1 MVFRINFGLA
11 DNIINVQQP
20 ILISK
25 KTLWNNP
32 LAWVFIGFFIVF
44 LIVVFSAFAL
54 GYMDDDQEGWKLR
67 NLSIFMSG
75 LLVLIL
81 IWIIYHFRRHAHD
94 VFIFHDRIRIGS
106 DEIEF
111 HQIQHIELLGKANM
125 RFLYTSN
132 FLDSVN
138 LKLRS
143 GKTIS
148 FFDMH
153 YRNIFLL
160 KQCLNQVF
168 NKRKI
173 FEPYGMHE
181 VRREDVKR
189 SEFKSYNGYHLL
201 SQFGIGFWFLHV
213 YTALLVVDYLLGDF
227 RNEWFIDAM
236 AIGLML
242 FMFWFF
248 SYGLHYFQVTDEHL
262 IIRNHVAFWYKKTY
276 KLDDIQQ
283 IRFGSESRMPTTLI
297 LYTKDYKKRFFHAD
311 TLWKKHWKSLRD
323 DLRSK
328 KVKTGNLGQV
338 GF

>member
-1 MVFRINFGLA
+1 MGVH
-11 DNIINVQQP
+11 
-20 ILISK
+20 
-25 KTLWNNP
+25 W
-32 LAWVFIGFFIVF
+32 FFFVIVTS
-44 LIVVFSAFAL
+44 VFSAFAL
-54 GYMDDDQEGWKLR
+54 GYIDDDNESWELR

-81 IWIIYHFRRHAHD
+81 IWIICHFRRHAHD
-94 VFIFHDRIRIGS
+94 VFIFQDCIRIGS

-132 FLDSVN
+132 FLDAVN

-148 FFDMH
+148 LFDMH

-160 KQCLNQVF
+160 KQCLDQVF
-168 NKRKI
+168 NKRKN
-173 FEPYGMHE
+173 FEPYRMHE

-201 SQFGIGFWFLHV
+201 SLFGFGFWFLHF
-213 YTALLVVDYLLGDF
+213 YAALMIVDYLLGDF

-236 AIGLML
+236 AIGVML

-262 IIRNHVAFWYKKTY
+262 IIRNHVALCYKKTY

-283 IRFGSESRMPTTLI
+283 IRFVTESRMPTALI
-297 LYTKDYKKRFFHAD
+297 LYTKDYKKRYFHAD

-323 DLRSK
+323 DLIGK
-328 KVKTGNLGQV
+328 KVKAGSLEEV
-338 GF
+338 IF